1 MSDLHTDVR
10 YIKGIGEVR
19 AKALA
24 KLGIT
29 DLLSLISYFPR
40 DWEDR
45 SALRTIDTLP
55 IGENCCVRAMVAS
68 PPAASHVRKGL
79 DLLKVKVVDDTSAL
93 FLTFFNQPYLK
104 NALSVGETYVFYGKT
119 EGTLL
124 RRQMVNPLFEKDGIG
139 EITGRIMPIYPL
151 TAGISQN
158 TMHRAIR
165 QGLNACEEIL
175 PDVLPEELRLRYQ
188 LCHIGYAY
196 ENIHFPASFE
206 ALRVARRRVAL
217 VEG

>member
-10 YIKGIGEVR
+10 YIKGIGEAR

-68 PPAASHVRKGL
+68 SPVASHVRKATGFAEGEGGRQYL
-79 DLLKVKVVDDTSAL
+79 RAL
-93 FLTFFNQPYLK
+93 SHLFNQPYLK
-104 NALSVGETYVFYGKT
+104 NTLIVGETMYFMAKQ
-119 EGTLL
+119 
-124 RRQMVNPLFEKDGIG
+124 RNPAAPPNDK
-139 EITGRIMPIYPL
+139 
-151 TAGISQN
+151 SS
-158 TMHRAIR
+158 
-165 QGLNACEEIL
+165 
-175 PDVLPEELRLRYQ
+175 V
-188 LCHIGYAY
+188 
-196 ENIHFPASFE
+196 
-206 ALRVARRRVAL
+206 
-217 VEG
+217 

>member
-10 YIKGIGEVR
+10 YIKGIGEAR

-68 PPAASHVRKGL
+68 SPVASHVRKGL
-79 DLLKVKVVDDTSAL
+79 TDLLKVKVVDNTSAL

-104 NALSVGETYVFYGKT
+104 NTLIVGETVFYGKT
-119 EGTLL
+119 G
-124 RRQMVNPLFEKDGIG
+124 NPAAPPNDK
-139 EITGRIMPIYPL
+139 
-151 TAGISQN
+151 SS
-158 TMHRAIR
+158 
-165 QGLNACEEIL
+165 
-175 PDVLPEELRLRYQ
+175 V
-188 LCHIGYAY
+188 
-196 ENIHFPASFE
+196 
-206 ALRVARRRVAL
+206 
-217 VEG
+217 

>member
-10 YIKGIGEVR
+10 YIKGIGEAR

-68 PPAASHVRKGL
+68 SPVASHVRKGL
-79 DLLKVKVVDDTSAL
+79 DLLKVKVVDNTSAL

-104 NALSVGETYVFYGKT
+104 NTLIFGET
-119 EGTLL
+119 
-124 RRQMVNPLFEKDGIG
+124 
-139 EITGRIMPIYPL
+139 
-151 TAGISQN
+151 
-158 TMHRAIR
+158 
-165 QGLNACEEIL
+165 
-175 PDVLPEELRLRYQ
+175 
-188 LCHIGYAY
+188 
-196 ENIHFPASFE
+196 
-206 ALRVARRRVAL
+206 
-217 VEG
+217 